1 MNIQYAKKQLAFT
14 LLVLMF
20 YILLFCFQQFCLS
33 VPGVSVIKHI
43 FQTGLHINPPIL
55 LKKNHLAFTTSNIKK
70 NRNSTIITA
79 ESGINTPW
87 SNAFNFKKVW
97 GTAIDPRTGILSA
110 HVKAGSLL
118 SNWGHGPNIDLEIN
132 YSSNAHADTDKLG
145 YGWSWNLTHFNPVT
159 HQLTTSSGQNFY
171 LQQKNNNRWFPLYHK
186 LKDIHIF
193 TDKNHLIITYA
204 NGLKETLNDAG
215 YETSLTQQNGWSVY
229 FSYQEGTHL
238 LKSVTDDE
246 HHSIILSYTENHIK
260 VISKN
265 SEGQPVS
272 VLINKEKG
280 KIYTVTLPLQNED
293 NSYGLYFSY
302 AGHLI
307 TQIIYPTGLK
317 KTFRYNCNNEM
328 RVSLPGSTLLSSLCV
343 VTKEIVDPG
352 AGQPLIT
359 THYQYTQA
367 NNNEHNYLGF
377 NSGLEKNISTF
388 KDILF
393 EAPVNYTY
401 RTLEDNGIT
410 QEIRTYNKY
419 HLLIDD
425 QKISN
430 RTQHKLS
437 EVQSFFCR
445 TDQHDGCA
453 HSSFADLPATYSQS
467 LKVVTRLWGDEDI
480 SDLPAV
486 TSETSQY
493 DQQGRVISH
502 TDSYG
507 RSTKIYYCPV
517 SGDAACPAVPKG
529 WFFSNLTESTILYPA
544 QNDVVTMLSAPVI
557 TRNYYRKQPNRLGN
571 GYISVLDHQI
581 QRAGQQYRN
590 IIRHYYEDKDNALTY
605 GLLKQTIFTGD
616 TQPFTQFSSIIHD
629 YYYTKSR
636 DDYSKTTWSA
646 TELNTN
652 KKRLSPYITTS
663 LFTNNVLQ
671 SVDASGQNITRYH
684 YDLWDR
690 PIQTDTAVGTPF
702 AASNHY
708 QYTISPVLNQV
719 MVIAA
724 NGMQNKVIFDGA
736 GRQLMHFNEAL
747 SPDGKAMPGHWI
759 LKNKTTYDQYGRSA
773 TQSVYFFDAS
783 KKLYS
788 LTTTHEYDDSG
799 RVTQVHSPDKETA
812 VALYDDADRCV
823 VSYQKSSSGKR
834 SALSVVKSNLL
845 YKPVKQWVLPANND
859 PLPSLKTIC
868 AGKYLQK
875 ELSEIR
881 LSQMTYDG
889 FGRLITATDPLGHI
903 VKKHYDA
910 LGQLTDMTD
919 PVGDNIHYVYD
930 LSGHTIQNWAQ
941 PVTGGS
947 YLLSSA
953 QYNAAGELLWQ
964 AGEDGLHTVFNYRED
979 GKPISSVSSAGHTMT
994 TKYNNL
1000 GLPVATFLDGKLQS
1014 QFTYDPV
1021 TLLITSHTDKTG
1033 RMTFIYDDDGLIR
1046 QQSHAGKHGYPDY
1059 QLQWFY
1065 DNNQRN
1071 VNVTDISKNRTEA
1084 VYDSIG
1090 RVIKVLYQP
1099 AYSKK
1104 KETLSAVTYDDFSR
1118 VSAIQYGSGMHRSV
1132 HYDPLGHADT
1142 ITDTLNNVLLSRWSF
1157 HYDLLD
1163 NITEKTYR
1171 TKSQQAS
1178 LYYWYDALDNLV
1190 RMTCGST
1197 SANAL
1202 CPRDTAFSG
1211 SGLKNAPI
1219 ITEQNYQFTPLN
1231 RLSGVYE
1238 QLQNPQQQTLSKM
1251 VNYRYTDNSV
1261 PLRLQTISTTWN
1273 HRLPVVHHFN
1283 YDITG
1288 NMTTDGEGN
1297 HIVYNAFNQILRI
1310 TKSNGQRSTYT
1321 YDSSGKEV
1329 TEKNILGTS
1338 YLFYRGQKLINEKMI
1353 SPEQDIHI
1361 TGYQGNAKTIDGF
1374 VHEYNESNYKGDVV
1388 AILTRTEKNSSEY
1401 KLSQRNIYSP
1411 YGMCWHDN
1419 SVAKSLYQQTLRGF
1433 DGERT
1438 DPATGWQF
1446 LGAGHRTYNPGQ
1458 RYFVSEDPAGGG
1470 YSFGSNN
1477 PIMNSDPTG
1486 NMPQWIDTAFR
1497 WLGYAGSF
1505 GLNALHAKWAHI
1517 AGAVITAGL
1526 TIATLGASAYTY
1538 GGTLA
1543 ASAVTAGATIAGS
1556 VPVIAAAIPANKG
1569 LNIAA
1574 SVIGGIEMAAM
1585 AVTAAADMGLFFVP
1599 DSAKSMTKV
1608 VMNIPEVEL
1617 KGLYMNI
1624 LHEPL
1629 PDNWHPHLP
1638 KLKPLL
1644 EHLMPDVI
1652 SKKNNDLYINTKD
1665 FAVFADIWAAL
1676 KSDGNPLIACDTGC
1690 IFASAR
1696 ITGRPINL
1704 FYFSDYMTDKMKAY
1718 LSIALNT
1725 NREKRGFLIDMYLNS
1740 FFLVLRILSDKGDM
1754 VHFSKMTTKSLENFI
1769 QTPGEIHVVAIPT
1782 HVQIVTRVTD
1792 KIWSTYEFSGNTV
1805 SWYVGT
1811 LDTIERILFSHA
1823 DEPGSK
1829 NILYSMQIT
1838 YIPPK
1843 SPWM

>member
-1 MNIQYAKKQLAFT
+1 MSFKKKPLAF
-14 LLVLMF
+14 
-20 YILLFCFQQFCLS
+20 I
-33 VPGVSVIKHI
+33 
-43 FQTGLHINPPIL
+43 
-55 LKKNHLAFTTSNIKK
+55 ASNAKK
-70 NRNSTIITA
+70 NRNSTIIRA

-132 YSSNAHADTDKLG
+132 YNSNAYADTDKLG
-145 YGWSWNLTHFNPVT
+145 YGWNWNLTHFNRVT
-159 HQLTTSSGQNFY
+159 HQFITSSGQNLY
-171 LQQKNNNRWFPLYHK
+171 LQQKNNSQWFPLYHK
-186 LKDIHIF
+186 LKDIHII

-204 NGLKETLNDAG
+204 NGLRETLNDAG

-260 VISKN
+260 IISKN
-265 SEGQPVS
+265 SEGRPVS

-280 KIYTVTLPLQNED
+280 KIYTVTLPRQNDD
-293 NSYGLYFSY
+293 NSYGLHFSY

-307 TQIIYPTGLK
+307 KQVIYPTGLK

-328 RVSLPGSTLLSSLCV
+328 KVSLPGSILTASLCV
-343 VTKEIVDPG
+343 VTKETVDPG

-388 KDILF
+388 KDVLF

-445 TDQHDGCA
+445 TNQRDGCA
-453 HSSFADLPATYSQS
+453 HSSFADLPANYSQP
-467 LKVVTRLWGDEDI
+467 LKVVTRLWGDKDI
-480 SDLPAV
+480 SDLPTV
-486 TSETSQY
+486 TYETSQY
-493 DQQGRVISH
+493 DQQGRIISH

-517 SGDAACPAVPKG
+517 SGDAACPAAPKG
-529 WFFSNLTESTILYPA
+529 WFFSNLTKSTILYPA
-544 QNDVVTMLSAPVI
+544 QNDVVTMLSPPVI

-616 TQPFTQFSSIIHD
+616 TQPFAKFSSVIRD
-629 YYYTKSR
+629 YYYTKSPDNR
-636 DDYSKTTWSA
+636 SKTIWSA

-652 KKRLSPYITTS
+652 KKRLSTYITTS

-702 AASNHY
+702 AVSSYY
-708 QYTISPVLNQV
+708 QYTVSPALNQV
-719 MVIAA
+719 LVTSA

-736 GRQLMHFNEAL
+736 GRQLMRFNEAL

-759 LKNKTTYDQYGRSA
+759 LKNKTTYDQYGRSD
-773 TQSVYFFDAS
+773 TQSVYLFDTS
-783 KKLYS
+783 KKLYP
-788 LTTTHEYDDSG
+788 LTTTYEYDDSG

-812 VALYDDADRCV
+812 VTLYDDADRCV

-845 YKPVKQWVLPANND
+845 YKPVKQWVLPTNNN

-930 LSGHTIQNWAQ
+930 LTGHTIQRWAQ
-941 PVTGGS
+941 PATGGN

-953 QYNAAGELLWQ
+953 QYNATGELLWQ
-964 AGEDGLHTVFNYRED
+964 AGEDGLHTVFNYNED
-979 GKPISSVSSAGHTMT
+979 GKPVSSVSPAGHTVA

-1000 GLPVATFLDGKLQS
+1000 GLPIATYLDGKLQS
-1014 QFTYDPV
+1014 QFTYNPV

-1033 RMTFIYDDDGLIR
+1033 RMTFTYDDDGLIR
-1046 QQSHAGKHGYPDY
+1046 QQSHTGKHGYPDY

-1071 VNVTDISKNRTEA
+1071 VNVTDISKNKTEA

-1163 NITEKTYR
+1163 NITAKIYQTGN
-1171 TKSQQAS
+1171 QQAS
-1178 LYYWYDALDNLV
+1178 FHYWYDALDNLV
-1190 RMTCGST
+1190 RMGCSGT

-1219 ITEQNYQFTPLN
+1219 ITEQNYYFTPLN

-1238 QLQNPQQQTLSKM
+1238 QLKNPLQQQTLSKV
-1251 VNYRYTDNSV
+1251 VNYCYTDNSA
-1261 PLRLQTISTTWN
+1261 PLRLQTISTSWN
-1273 HRLPVVHHFN
+1273 YHSPITHYFN
-1283 YDITG
+1283 YDAMG
-1288 NMTTDGEGN
+1288 NMTIDGEGN
-1297 HIVYNAFNQILRI
+1297 HIAYNAFNQILLVIRP
-1310 TKSNGQRSTYT
+1310 NGQQSTYT

-1329 TEKNILGTS
+1329 TEKNTLGIS
-1338 YLFYRGQKLINEKMI
+1338 YLFYRGQKLINEKII

-1388 AILTRTEKNSSEY
+1388 ATLTQTEKNSSEY
-1401 KLSQRNIYSP
+1401 KLSQHNIYSP

-1419 SVAKSLYQQTLRGF
+1419 SVIKPLYQQTLLGF
-1433 DGERT
+1433 DGERI
-1438 DPATGWQF
+1438 DPATGWEF

-1486 NMPQWIDTAFR
+1486 NMPQWLGSAFK

-1517 AGAVITAGL
+1517 AGTVITAGL
-1526 TIATLGASAYTY
+1526 TIAALGASAYTY

-1543 ASAVTAGATIAGS
+1543 ASAVTAGATIVGS
-1556 VPVIAAAIPANKG
+1556 VPVVAAAIPANKG

-1585 AVTAAADMGLFFVP
+1585 AVTSAADMGLFFVP
-1599 DSAKSMTKV
+1599 DSATSMTKA
-1608 VMNIPEVEL
+1608 VMSIPEIQLKDLSVNMIYMPVTKGIYLPLTEGDDKYPSGLLLWLKNMIPHIFYQKNHDLFFNSLDFNQLQDAWFAITATPNEL
-1617 KGLYMNI
+1617 I
-1624 LHEPL
+1624 R
-1629 PDNWHPHLP
+1629 
-1638 KLKPLL
+1638 
-1644 EHLMPDVI
+1644 
-1652 SKKNNDLYINTKD
+1652 
-1665 FAVFADIWAAL
+1665 
-1676 KSDGNPLIACDTGC
+1676 CDTGC
-1690 IFASAR
+1690 ILATAK
-1696 ITGRPINL
+1696 ITKRPVNL
-1704 FYFSDYMTDKMKAY
+1704 SFLQSILVAKRDLLCAGLLFESGNIEEEVLKAATDNY
-1718 LSIALNT
+1718 LSN
-1725 NREKRGFLIDMYLNS
+1725 
-1740 FFLVLRILSDKGDM
+1740 FFLLLETVSDRGDL
-1754 VHFSKMTTKSLENFI
+1754 FIYQKTITSLEQVIKNS
-1769 QTPGEIHVVAIPT
+1769 GEIHA
-1782 HVQIVTRVTD
+1782 VTIAGHTQVISKVTD
-1792 KIWSTYEFSGNTV
+1792 TWWFTYDFNGNSVSYYISTC
-1805 SWYVGT
+1805 
-1811 LDTIERILFSHA
+1811 DIIENILFSHA
-1823 DEPGSK
+1823 EEAVPRR
-1829 NILYSMQIT
+1829 ILYSILLT
-1838 YIPPK
+1838 YFPPRTIYF
-1843 SPWM
+1843 P